1 MPRKRILIILAM
13 LFVIG
18 LVLFFQ
24 FGVKTT
30 KSGPSY
36 TQNCTDVA
44 NRYEPCE
51 LHDVKYGLPF
61 TYAQGHP
68 FIPGDSYSW
77 DNVEAIP
84 LLANLVV
91 WVLPLPII
99 YFIISAKRK

>member
-44 NRYEPCE
+44 NQYEPCE
-51 LHDVKYGLPF
+51 LHDVKYGLPLKDIHLF
-61 TYAQGHP
+61 LEIHTH
-68 FIPGDSYSW
+68 
-77 DNVEAIP
+77 AIT
-84 LLANLVV
+84 
-91 WVLPLPII
+91 
-99 YFIISAKRK
+99 